1 MSDQLDPSPILQ
13 LARGF
18 MGSKA
23 MLAAV
28 KLGVFDAL
36 RDGPLT
42 GEDLRKRLNL
52 HARAIPD
59 FPDSLVALGMLARQG
74 DGAGARYANTPEGGA
89 FLVRSSERWIGG
101 IIEMFNDRLYPF
113 WSDLE
118 ELVDSPK
125 LDFPKEKKSNASG
138 KHSPR

>member
-1 MSDQLDPSPILQ
+1 MADQLDPMPILQ

-23 MLAAV
+23 LLAAV

-36 RDGPLT
+36 ADRPLT
-42 GEDLRKRLNL
+42 GEELRQRLNL

-74 DGAGARYANTPEGGA
+74 DGPSARYANTPETAA
-89 FLVRSSERWIGG
+89 FLVRSSERWMGG
-101 IIEMFNDRLYPF
+101 IIEMYNDR
-113 WSDLE
+113 
-118 ELVDSPK
+118 
-125 LDFPKEKKSNASG
+125 
-138 KHSPR
+138 